1 MILKKIQIIFILFLK
16 YNFINS
22 FSTKFKSLFRFLNE
36 IKDPNIANPINKT
49 DISDIEEEEIVYYEN
64 CSEFNDCFN
73 CTVIPT
79 CRWIWSNQT
88 CISFR
93 PFVKNYSIPALN
105 DSYIDNNITILDSFV
120 NFIRKVCF
128 LPYIPYMEN
137 NNSLIYNNISME
149 YCGKHHITT
158 PASEFSSK
166 FRIELNNMTGM
177 YGLPNLL
184 CEYIILS
191 GPGSFDAN
199 IEINPEHSQ
208 EFFLLYS
215 EDSRYF
221 YSQINESRSFGV
233 YSTGRRANTF
243 VYYGLKS
250 FNSSPFTITF
260 KHSKASK
267 SSQKTG
273 YIMIGIIIFVF
284 IVVVSSIIY
293 IRNNSILFKSPNK
306 ISEEEEKFG
315 DKSESTTNYLP
326 GKSIEDKSPQIIN
339 PDIGDNTPDN
349 LLTKQKEIQFKFSN
363 DNITKINENENK
375 DKYVCCLDNQII
387 NNKNEAYHAKCG
399 HKYHTK
405 CYNNLLNSL
414 KVIDG
419 KKELK
424 CVNCLNIIYP

>member
-1 MILKKIQIIFILFLK
+1 MILKKIQIIFIFILI

-22 FSTKFKSLFRFLNE
+22 LPRKYKNLFRILNE
-36 IKDPNIANPINKT
+36 AKDPNIADAINEAN
-49 DISDIEEEEIVYYEN
+49 ISDIEEVIYYEN

-88 CISFR
+88 CISYK
-93 PFVKNYSIPALN
+93 PFVKNYSIPVLN
-105 DSYIDNNITILDSFV
+105 DSYIDNNITILSSYV

-128 LPYIPYMEN
+128 LPYIPFMEN
-137 NNSLIYNNISME
+137 NNSLIYNNISMT
-149 YCGKHHITT
+149 YCGQHYITT
-158 PASEFSSK
+158 PLNEFSSK

-199 IEINPEHSQ
+199 IEINAEHSQ

-221 YSQINESRSFGV
+221 SSHINESRSFGI
-233 YSTGRRANTF
+233 YSTGRKANTF
-243 VYYGLKS
+243 VYYGLES

-260 KHSKASK
+260 KQKKMRK
-267 SSQKTG
+267 SSQTTG
-273 YIMIGIIIFVF
+273 YVMIGIIILIF
-284 IVVVSSIIY
+284 IVIVSSIIY
-293 IRNNSILFKSPNK
+293 IRNNSILFKDK
-306 ISEEEEKFG
+306 KEISEEEEKFG
-315 DKSESTTNYLP
+315 EKSESSTNYNP
-326 GKSIEDKSPQIIN
+326 GKIMDDKSNQAIN
-339 PDIGDNTPDN
+339 PDIGNNTPDN
-349 LLTKQKEIQFKFSN
+349 LLTKQKGNQFNFNNVILTNINEN
-363 DNITKINENENK
+363 DNI
-375 DKYVCCLDNQII
+375 CCLDNKII

-399 HKYHTK
+399 HIYHIK
-405 CYNNLLNSL
+405 CYNNLLNSIE
-414 KVIDG
+414 VING

-424 CVNCLNIIYP
+424 CVSCQNIIYPK